1 MYAVTVPEPGY
12 SKATLLVAI
21 GSSAVAGLALGY
33 AVAKREL
40 AAAGKA
46 NKASRV
52 PSNMTGGTTWRSGGS
67 ENSTPAA
74 TPRSRSRQD
83 LGAGLKLVL
92 LVRTDIPLS
101 QSEVAEHAARAV
113 LGSFKKLYKRRDVN
127 LRPWEESGHRIKVL
141 GVDSQN
147 DMLLQQ
153 AAARALTIPT
163 HTFAADRVNKPRT
176 VMAIGPAPE
185 EQLAHITGHLRELI
199 R

>member
-1 MYAVTVPEPGY
+1 MGGVWPPNQGAAGQCFH
-12 SKATLLVAI
+12 AR
-21 GSSAVAGLALGY
+21 SAVATITPRYVVLAL
-33 AVAKREL
+33 VRRSFD
-40 AAAGKA
+40 AAHC
-46 NKASRV
+46 
-52 PSNMTGGTTWRSGGS
+52 
-67 ENSTPAA
+67 ST
-74 TPRSRSRQD
+74 SMQ
-83 LGAGLKLVL
+83 
-92 LVRTDIPLS
+92 
-101 QSEVAEHAARAV
+101 
-113 LGSFKKLYKRRDVN
+113 
-127 LRPWEESGHRIKVL
+127 VL